1 MAKKTD
7 RPAPRL
13 RRINYLVIG
22 AAAVIAFFLLYTTV
36 RTMGSY
42 DALQQ
47 DTERYIRAQEAAE
60 EMREASDYLTHQVQ
74 LYTTTGNWVYV
85 ENYFREAE
93 VVKRRDGAVEAIR
106 DLTSDQESLAYLQDA
121 MVHSVAL
128 MDMEYR
134 AMRLVMEAAGEG
146 QSDVPEPVRAVVLS
160 QEEAAASAEEK
171 KDMARELVFGF
182 DYLSQ
187 KDEINQDV
195 QHCAS
200 RLTRTARDY
209 QLSSAHQLYGMLLRE
224 QALIILLLIL
234 TLGLCILTLRLLIVP
249 MEHNVR
255 RVQAAQPMELSG
267 AYEMQFMAK
276 SYNEMYEKT
285 QKDREQLSY
294 EATHDPLT
302 GVGNRK
308 ELEAA
313 LKSHEEST
321 LTMIMLDVDDFKS
334 CNDVYGHEIGD
345 QVLKRV
351 ATALRDSF
359 RSEDYVCRIGGDEFI
374 VLMVHSSSSLK
385 DLVERKIQHLR
396 EMLRDPEGKAPGI
409 TLSIGVAFGDREKP
423 QGSLYQDADLA
434 LYHVKDLGRNGYA
447 FYDAA
452 IMKPVAETAVGPGT
466 KMRKKETGRR

>member
-1 MAKKTD
+1 MAKNTE

-47 DTERYIRAQEAAE
+47 DTERYIRAQEAVE

-182 DYLSQ
+182 DYLSE
-187 KDEINQDV
+187 KDEIYQDV

-200 RLTRTARDY
+200 RLTRTSRDY

-234 TLGLCILTLRLLIVP
+234 TMGLCILTLRLLIVP

-313 LKSHEEST
+313 LKSHE
-321 LTMIMLDVDDFKS
+321 DDFKS

-351 ATALRDSF
+351 ASALRDSF

-374 VLMVHSSSSLK
+374 VLMVHSSSALK

-396 EMLRDPEGKAPGI
+396 EMLKDPDGKAPGI

-452 IMKPVAETAVGPGT
+452 IMKPAPETAVGPST